1 MRVDHRDNIEDL
13 KKSGRSIERS
23 VLARAVKWHL
33 EDRIIVHENKT
44 IVF

>member
-1 MRVDHRDNIEDL
+1 RDDAEALKNI
-13 KKSGRSIERS
+13 GRTIERS

-44 IVF
+44 IVFN